1 MQIDFLH
8 ISTDINLFVLAQ
20 GNAEKYSHALA
31 VDGIRRR
38 VRGAGSDSAG
48 KDVKAATDSVL
59 GIVRIDITDIE
70 IGRGPRVVEADTELL
85 AGAEQ
90 VALRDAG
97 VQQQAIGVRITDAQ
111 QQIAGGTFLDADV
124 DVHLIGHARHRR
136 RLHVDVVKETKTL
149 QTHA

>member
-1 MQIDFLH
+1 MQIDLLDV
-8 ISTDINLFVLAQ
+8 SADIDLVVLAQ
-20 GNAEKYSHALA
+20 GNPEKYAHALA

-38 VRGAGSDSAG
+38 VRGAGPGGAGIDGAG

-70 IGRGPRVVEADTELL
+70 IARGPRVVEADTEFL

-97 VQQQAIGVRITDAQ
+97 VHQQAIGVRI
-111 QQIAGGTFLDADV
+111 AD
-124 DVHLIGHARHRR
+124 
-136 RLHVDVVKETKTL
+136 
-149 QTHA
+149 